1 MILNPLTVALEFNS
15 FKDKDSGGTINTIG
29 YRLQWGADKPKG
41 KFAMRKALE
50 TSGKDLVMILA
61 ELGAELV
68 RDLDRCGYLRAMAD
82 PPEESKSALIKQLS
96 QEEPSVSQ

>member
-50 TSGKDLVMILA
+50 TTGQDLVMILC
-61 ELGAELV
+61 ELSADLV
-68 RDLDRCGYLRAMAD
+68 RELDRLGYTRAMAN
-82 PPEESKSALIKQLS
+82 PAEGSAPKESLD
-96 QEEPSVSQ
+96 VSK